1 MKVELKLS
9 FNTQNAEEMEL
20 KNEIEEAEDY
30 IKHIIGLYSIADKE
44 LRQAIEE
51 INYNKI
57 VVYANNNCDYI
68 YIFETNSENNSIASL
83 AAELINLRR

>member
-9 FNTQNAEEMEL
+9 FNTQNAEEVEL

-30 IKHIIGLYSIADKE
+30 IKHIIGLYPIADKE

-51 INYNKI
+51 INYSKI
-57 VVYANNNCDYI
+57 VVNTNNNCDYI
-68 YIFETNSENNSIASL
+68 YRFETDSEKNSIASL

>member
-51 INYNKI
+51 INYSKI
-57 VVYANNNCDYI
+57 VVNNNNNCDYI
-68 YIFETNSENNSIASL
+68 YRFETDNEKNSIASL